1 MTDPANKQWAG
12 LTISG
17 ELIIGVYYAGTHHK
31 SFTLRAPVTGDL
43 IDAQQ
48 EHPSGPMQLITV
60 DVYRRQLLSLGDVP
74 AEALTTDLLRG
85 ALHECDLAV
94 IADADAALEKKLM
107 PQSAALPTGDASSMP
122 SSETATD

>member
-17 ELIIGVYYAGTHHK
+17 ELSIGVYYAGTHHK
-31 SFTLRAPVTGDL
+31 SFTLRAPVTGDM

-48 EHPSGPMQLITV
+48 EHPGGPLQLVTV
-60 DVYRRQLLSLGDVP
+60 DVYRRQLLNLGDIP

-85 ALHECDLAV
+85 ALHECDLGI
-94 IADADAALEKKLM
+94 IAQADETLEKKLM
-107 PQSAALPTGDASSMP
+107 PPRAASPTGDASNTA